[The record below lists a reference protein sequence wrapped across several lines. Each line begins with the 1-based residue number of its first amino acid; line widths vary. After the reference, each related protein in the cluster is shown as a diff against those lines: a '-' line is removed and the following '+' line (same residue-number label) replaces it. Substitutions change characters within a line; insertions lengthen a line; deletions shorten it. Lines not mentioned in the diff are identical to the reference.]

1 MHIQDNLIQDG
12 KMDTSTWTLPHD
24 FHPGFEVSLY
34 NSRALEMATKAVSL
48 RIDAYELSLK
58 T

>member
-1 MHIQDNLIQDG
+1 
-12 KMDTSTWTLPHD
+12 MDTSHD

-34 NSRALEMATKAVSL
+34 NLQALEMATKAVSL